1 MSRLPAWN
9 GLVTMLRL
17 DPVHYPAKYER
28 EHIRSE
34 CSIYSISVSDE
45 PLIYTNEGDYTG
57 SQYVNQWEYCSYKDG
72 VADYL
77 EYDDR
82 ERIWGTRDGVCIG
95 IDFQR
100 GIDGTFASRNW
111 TCPSKG
117 KYRIVFSAECEIG
130 TDVYIMLDDNITL
143 YRSEKTNRV
152 QHENIVRLEDDTLIQ
167 FVCGRGY
174 LKKIS
179 IDIQKTPDNR

>member
-1 MSRLPAWN
+1 M
-9 GLVTMLRL
+9 
-17 DPVHYPAKYER
+17 
-28 EHIRSE
+28 
-34 CSIYSISVSDE
+34 
-45 PLIYTNEGDYTG
+45 
-57 SQYVNQWEYCSYKDG
+57 NQWEYCSYKDG

-117 KYRIVFSAECEIG
+117 KYRIIFAAECEIG
-130 TDVYIMLDDNITL
+130 TDVYMILNDEEELFGNHGSNHIHCENTVQL
-143 YRSEKTNRV
+143 QEKS
-152 QHENIVRLEDDTLIQ
+152 IVRFLNSN
-167 FVCGRGY
+167 GY
-174 LKKIS
+174 IRKVNIEIKKM
-179 IDIQKTPDNR
+179 TEV